1 MRAYFSQ
8 FGTIARLR
16 LSRNR
21 TTGRSK
27 HYAFIEFAHASV
39 ARVVADTMNNY
50 LMFGHI
56 LKCKVIPNEEIHPRL
71 WEGANRRF
79 KKMPWNKIEQRR
91 LEAGRTRDKWSK
103 AIDKEEKRRQVKAE
117 KMKELGYEIE
127 VPPLKSVDEVPV
139 REDQMQIDAKNE
151 EPKAIE
157 EAPTEK
163 TVETIDEKAEEALK
177 EAGKKKK
184 KQDKKDSAAAP
195 EKKAPV
201 EEKKSKEKTKSTAAS
216 GVKSAPEG
224 NPGVKDK
231 KKTKK
236 ARKVKA

>member
-8 FGTIARLR
+8 FGTITRLR

-56 LKCKVIPNEEIHPRL
+56 LKCKVIPNEQIHPRL

-91 LEAGRTRDKWSK
+91 LDAGRSREKWSK
-103 AIDKEEKRRQVKAE
+103 AIEKEEKKRQVKAE
-117 KMKELGYEIE
+117 KMKALGYEIE
-127 VPPLKSVDEVPV
+127 IPALKSVDEVPV
-139 REDQMQIDAKNE
+139 REDQMQIDVE
-151 EPKAIE
+151 TEQPKVL
-157 EAPTEK
+157 EAPVEK
-163 TVETIDEKAEEALK
+163 AEKIGAKAEEAPK
-177 EAGKKKK
+177 EVSKKKK
-184 KQDKKDSAAAP
+184 KQDKKDSAAVS

-201 EEKKSKEKTKSTAAS
+201 EEKQPKEKAKSTAALEK
-216 GVKSAPEG
+216 KSALDGSPA
-224 NPGVKDK
+224 VKDK
-231 KKTKK
+231 KKAKK
-236 ARKVKA
+236 AKKAKA